1 MTTVK
6 SKDTEVQIAGFRRP
20 PPKHTHTKL
29 YMHTLTY
36 RHRCSPGD
44 IVYTHM
50 VAGIRSH
57 I

>member
-44 IVYTHM
+44 IVCTHM